1 MSLSIEQINILKEH
15 YPINFDKFKM
25 MRDGG
30 STSYAAF
37 AGSERYFLR
46 VLKPAFLDT
55 ATIGADIQVF
65 FTETRLSSTARHFH
79 KR

>member
-55 ATIGADIQVF
+55 AITGADIQLF
-65 FTETRLSSTARHFH
+65 LQ
-79 KR
+79 